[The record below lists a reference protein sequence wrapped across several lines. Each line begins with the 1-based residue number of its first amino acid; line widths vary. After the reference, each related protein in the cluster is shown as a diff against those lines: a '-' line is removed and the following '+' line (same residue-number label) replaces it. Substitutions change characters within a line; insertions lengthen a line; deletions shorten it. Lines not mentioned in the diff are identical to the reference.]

1 MPTLIPYLSFSGK
14 AEEALHF
21 YEQAL
26 SGRITHMQRF
36 KEAPGMAGPEADEW
50 ILHAV
55 FEGAGF
61 TFMASDGRDPSFAPT
76 NGGNLSLSFDYKDPA
91 AMEKAYENLSAEGK
105 ILMPMQDTF
114 WGARFG
120 ICQDRY
126 GYTWMFNHDKEQPS
140 APAQEPMMA

>member
-14 AEEALHF
+14 AEEALHY

-26 SGRITHMQRF
+26 SGRITHLQRF
-36 KEAPGMAGPEADEW
+36 KEAPGMAGPEVDEY

-55 FEGAGF
+55 FEADGF
-61 TFMASDGRDPSFAPT
+61 TFMASDGRDPGFAPT
-76 NGGNLSLSFDYKDPA
+76 NGGNLSLSFDYKDVA
-91 AMEKAYENLSAEGK
+91 AMEKAYENLSAGGN

-120 ICQDRY
+120 ICQDKY
-126 GYTWMFNHDKEQPS
+126 GFTWMFNHDKPETPS
-140 APAQEPMMA
+140 PAPETMMA